1 MKCVSTVSY
10 SVVFNGKLGE
20 VFHPSRGDEADR
32 LQNHENN
39 ENIRLVSDLIE
50 ATTRTWKTDVIMN
63 TFSID
68 VVRKIMQ
75 IPLVEIAYEDLQIW
89 RGELSAYDQ
98 QHSRSVSGLL
108 ARNEKGDILAS
119 KMVTHFEIVTP
130 FMAEA
135 QAELQTVKLGI
146 FMGLNKMDVKGDSK
160 TFIKKCQS
168 SKIDKSTIGATIR
181 DIQSTKDRFQE
192 MGFHFIPKTMNIY
205 AHVIVKEALKRRES
219 CYLVGGILE
228 HVSQAM
234 EKYRPRHSD

>member
-1 MKCVSTVSY
+1 MKRHSKTDS
-10 SVVFNGKLGE
+10 KLYLKARRDKRE
-20 VFHPSRGDEADR
+20 KLTYQS
-32 LQNHENN
+32 N
-39 ENIRLVSDLIE
+39 ENFQQNVCR
-50 ATTRTWKTDVIMN
+50 ARVIVY
-63 TFSID
+63 FD
-68 VVRKIMQ
+68 
-75 IPLVEIAYEDLQIW
+75 A
-89 RGELSAYDQ
+89 AYDQ